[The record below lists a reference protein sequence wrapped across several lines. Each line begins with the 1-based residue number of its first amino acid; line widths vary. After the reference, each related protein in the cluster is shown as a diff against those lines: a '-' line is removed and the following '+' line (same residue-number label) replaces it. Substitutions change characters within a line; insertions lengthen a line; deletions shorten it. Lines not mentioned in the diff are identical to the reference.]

1 MKVFYGLEHLEPI
14 ENAVVTSGTID
25 GVHLGHQKI
34 LARLAEIARKKNGHS
49 VLITFW
55 PHPRLVLGNRG
66 KDLKLLST
74 IDEKIDLLRSFGL
87 DYLIVIPFTKE
98 FSQLTSEQFVCD
110 ILVEQI
116 GTKMLVIGYDHHFGR
131 NREGSF
137 EYLSEN
143 ADVFGFEVEEIPRQ
157 DIDHI
162 GISSTKIREAL
173 KSHDIVAANEFLGRS
188 YELRGKVIHG
198 DSLGKK
204 LGFPTANI
212 DVTEDYKLIP
222 QDGVYAVE
230 VEFYGSQLQGMLNI
244 GMRPTI
250 DGNKRQMEVH
260 IFEFDQDIYGETLIV
275 RFLDFIRNEKKF
287 SDIQELK
294 EQLQKDKEAVLNVIK
309 NRK

>member
-14 ENAVVTSGTID
+14 ENAVVTSGTFD

-34 LARLAEIARKKNGHS
+34 LARLAELAKKKNGHS

-55 PHPRLVLGNRG
+55 PHPRLVLGNSRN
-66 KDLKLLST
+66 DLKLLST

-98 FSQLTSEQFVCD
+98 FSQLSSEQFVRD
-110 ILVEQI
+110 ILVDRI

-143 ADVFGFEVEEIPRQ
+143 AADFGFEVEEIPRQ

-162 GISSTKIREAL
+162 GISSTKIRESL
-173 KSHDIVAANEFLGRS
+173 SQQDILAGNEFLGRP
-188 YELRGKVIHG
+188 YEIRGKVVHG
-198 DSLGKK
+198 NAFGKK
-204 LGFPTANI
+204 MGFPTANI
-212 DVTEDYKLIP
+212 EVMEDYKLIP
-222 QDGVYAVE
+222 NDGVYAVE
-230 VEFYGSQLQGMLNI
+230 VEFYGSKLYGMLNI
-244 GMRPTI
+244 GMRPTV

-260 IFEFDQDIYGETLIV
+260 IFEFDQDIYGETLIL
-275 RFLDFIRNEKKF
+275 RFLDFIRNERKF
-287 SDIQELK
+287 SDIQGLK
-294 EQLQKDKEAVLNVIK
+294 RQLQMDMEAVLNVIK
-309 NRK
+309 NRI